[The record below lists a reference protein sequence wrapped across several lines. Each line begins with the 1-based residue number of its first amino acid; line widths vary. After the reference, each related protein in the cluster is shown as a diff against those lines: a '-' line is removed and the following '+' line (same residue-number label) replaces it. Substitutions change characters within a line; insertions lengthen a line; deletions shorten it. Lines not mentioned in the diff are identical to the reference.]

1 MSYTVVTSFHQAG
14 MESYGQRMIDTWEQ
28 FWPSTVDLRV
38 YAENCHPQVRRPN
51 SEVID
56 LLSVSSDCV
65 NFVERHRNN
74 PEAHGGQGPHNAE
87 IWSERKNFKW
97 QAVRFCYK
105 VFALQHAGRT
115 VTTDWLIWIDADTTT
130 HTAVPVEWLNRV
142 CPMGF
147 MGSYLG
153 RSDNYH
159 SECGWIAYNLKH
171 PACRDF
177 IERVAEM
184 YVRDEIFN
192 HKEWHDSYIWDV
204 VRKTWRDQRGVELMN
219 LNPEP
224 DTKGLAKHP
233 FINSELG
240 RYMDHFKGERKK
252 NGHSKGKEIV
262 SHRDHPYWQR
272 ILQAGK

>member
-1 MSYTVVTSFHQAG
+1 MTYTVITTFHQAG
-14 MESYGQRMIDTWEQ
+14 LEKYGQRMVDSFEQ
-28 FWPSTVDLRV
+28 NWPAEVSLRV
-38 YAENCHPQVRRPN
+38 YAENCQPRVTRP
-51 SEVID
+51 SSQVID
-56 LLSVSSDCV
+56 LLSISSDCRD
-65 NFVERHRNN
+65 FVERHRDN

-87 IWSERKNFKW
+87 IWTERKNFKW

-105 VFALQHAGRT
+105 VFSLQHAART
-115 VTTDWLIWIDADTTT
+115 VDTDWLIWIDADTFT
-130 HTAVPVEWLNRV
+130 HTPVPLSWLPTV
-142 CPMGF
+142 CPPGY

-159 SECGWIAYNLKH
+159 SECGWIAYNLRH
-171 PACRDF
+171 PQCRAF
-177 IERVAEM
+177 PERVAEM

-204 VRKTWRDQRGVELMN
+204 VRKHWRDVRGVELMN

-240 RYMDHFKGERKK
+240 RYMDHFKGERK
-252 NGHSKGKEIV
+252 NQGHSKGKEVV
-262 SHRDHPYWQR
+262 SHRNHPYWQR